1 MDEDVFDCEGGDFGD
16 EDPAEGVGY
25 GGVEGKEGECGFV
38 GGVLVE
44 LHCEILGKRV
54 REESAVMG
62 ERGAYLGELFE

>member
-1 MDEDVFDCEGGDFGD
+1 MDEDVFDCKGGDFGD

-44 LHCEILGKRV
+44 LNCEILG
-54 REESAVMG
+54 EED
-62 ERGAYLGELFE
+62 